1 MKKIVALFVL
11 SWGLTKSQPCNIP
24 NSSVYAFTVNG
35 KSYEIVK
42 VNMTWTA
49 AAACAVSKGGK
60 LAEVMSKQEN
70 DSLYHYA
77 KNKAGINTAS
87 TTAPDGGG
95 ASYVWIGGN
104 DIQNEGKWIWDG
116 DGNLS
121 GPQFWQGTYLGGSS
135 VGGYYN
141 AWGSVNGGEPDDFND
156 QDGLGLALTPW
167 PYGNAGEWNDISINN
182 QLYFIIEYS
191 NPLSNSLDALYTSLN
206 FKVIHG
212 ANAWIVFHGQNTL
225 KIEVFSL
232 DGKLIKEYSNLLGKD
247 ITKISFVD
255 LGSSEGIYLLR
266 TSFNDGSV
274 RMNRVLLKN

>member
-1 MKKIVALFVL
+1 MKKLVVLFFL
-11 SWGLTKSQPCNIP
+11 ILGMLKSQPCNIP

-77 KNKAGINTAS
+77 KNKAGIITAS

-121 GPQFWQGTYLGGSS
+121 GPQFWQGDFSGNP

-141 AWGSVNGGEPDDFND
+141 AWGSVNGGEPDDYLD

-167 PYGNAGEWNDISINN
+167 PFGNAGEWNDINTNN
-182 QLYFIIEYS
+182 QLYFIIEYT
-191 NPLSNSLDALYTSLN
+191 NPLSLPNKPSSGSFDL
-206 FKVIHG
+206 KVIHDV
-212 ANAWIVFHGQNTL
+212 NAWIILHDRNTV
-225 KIEVFSL
+225 KIGVFSL
-232 DGKLIKEYSNLLGKD
+232 EGKLIKEYSNPLGKD
-247 ITKISFVD
+247 LTKIPYVD
-255 LGSSEGIYLLR
+255 LGFKEGMYLLR
-266 TSFNDGSV
+266 TAFSDGSV
-274 RMNRVLLKN
+274 KMNRVLLKN